1 MDHWQWCRTMN
12 HFGRSMKFCESN
24 EIRTFEQFEEE
35 TNQIAAGLVAHGLKP
50 GDRIGIWCQ
59 NKIEWIQ
66 NRAQL

>member
-1 MDHWQWCRTMN
+1 MDHWQRCRTMN

-35 TNQIAAGLVAHGLKP
+35 TNRIAAGLVAHGLKP

-66 NRAQL
+66 NWAQL